1 MQVLG
6 PADHDRPRRP
16 GSVRRTTTID
26 MRWVDGWGSDL
37 RLEGRGR
44 DLVTPVQGVPEVV
57 AESLLRLD
65 VRPDRSIASVE
76 TEPRWPGVE
85 DLVGA
90 RAGSGFRARLA
101 EVLPGASGADPLH
114 LLLDDVPGA
123 TLISGFAFAQWH
135 PIEELLA
142 EATTAATRARPMT
155 GICTGFMP
163 GSSGLAPDGTS
174 RWTHRTR
181 PVVPLEQTHDV
192 LAWHEIQQISEV
204 SMRRA
209 RRIDVW
215 AEAGFVYVEAMF
227 QDTSTRPEGGRVAVH
242 EYTLTA
248 TAAPGGEGGELVLT
262 SVEPVPHVLPYAECP
277 LAVLNAGSVVGTPMS
292 DLRAVVLERL
302 TGVAGC
308 THLNDA
314 LRALADVPA
323 LAAVAGRAVTRG
335 GRGSPRTPEQ

>member
-1 MQVLG
+1 M
-6 PADHDRPRRP
+6 
-16 GSVRRTTTID
+16 RRTTTID
-26 MRWVDGWGSDL
+26 MRWAEGWGSEL
-37 RLEGRGR
+37 LLEGRGR
-44 DLVTPVQGVPEVV
+44 DLLTPVRGPAVV
-57 AESLLRLD
+57 TAESAMRLG
-65 VRPDRSIASVE
+65 VQPDRSVAAIE
-76 TEPRWPGVE
+76 TSPAWPGVG
-85 DLVGA
+85 DLLGA

-101 EVLPGASGADPLH
+101 EVLPEGSSTDPLH

-135 PIEELLA
+135 PIEDLLA
-142 EATTAATRARPMT
+142 DATTASAGARPMT

-163 GSSGLAPDGTS
+163 GSSSLAPDGTS

-181 PVVPLEQTHDV
+181 PVAPLERAHDV
-192 LAWHEIQQISEV
+192 LAWHELQQISEV

-215 AEAGFVYVEAMF
+215 LDARATYVDAMF

-248 TAAPGGEGGELVLT
+248 TAEPDPGTGALVLT
-262 SVEPVPHVLPYAECP
+262 SVDPVPHVLPYAECP
-277 LAVLNAGSVVGTPMS
+277 LAVLNAGSLAGTPLA

-314 LRALADVPA
+314 LRALADVPH
-323 LAAVAGRAVTRG
+323 LAAAVSREASA
-335 GRGSPRTPEQ
+335 SPPTPER